1 MGIRQRVGQ
10 LLQVLLVIV
19 VVALIAGQL
28 LGQPL
33 LLSFVTSGS
42 MEPTLDTGDG
52 FVAVPPELAGG
63 IEEGD
68 VIVFEAEQIQG
79 GGLTTHRVVDQT
91 EQGYITQGDAN
102 AFTDQDSGEEPVKE
116 PQIVAVAWQPGGS
129 VLAIPKLGTVVMGI
143 QSWLGSLQRL
153 LAQLFGTQV
162 FLGPQGL
169 AYLIFAGSI
178 ALYLLLDIVDSTQTD
193 RERTVSRETGTSS
206 RRLVVL
212 LTVVL
217 LAGVTASM
225 VVPAQSEEFGIV
237 SAEFESERPDV
248 IEQGTNK
255 TFDRTVQNTGI
266 IPTVVMIEPVGE
278 QIDATPDRLSVD
290 SREMRNITVTVSAP
304 PETGY
309 YQFYVEQHRYLS
321 LLPRQVIGSLYQIH
335 PWLPILAIN
344 VVIGVPF
351 YIFGLVL
358 LGTGRIR
365 TRNRER
371 NSWFPW

>member
-1 MGIRQRVGQ
+1 
-10 LLQVLLVIV
+10 
-19 VVALIAGQL
+19 
-28 LGQPL
+28 
-33 LLSFVTSGS
+33 
-42 MEPTLDTGDG
+42 
-52 FVAVPPELAGG
+52 
-63 IEEGD
+63 
-68 VIVFEAEQIQG
+68 
-79 GGLTTHRVVDQT
+79 
-91 EQGYITQGDAN
+91 
-102 AFTDQDSGEEPVKE
+102 
-116 PQIVAVAWQPGGS
+116 
-129 VLAIPKLGTVVMGI
+129 
-143 QSWLGSLQRL
+143 
-153 LAQLFGTQV
+153 
-162 FLGPQGL
+162 
-169 AYLIFAGSI
+169 
-178 ALYLLLDIVDSTQTD
+178 
-193 RERTVSRETGTSS
+193 
-206 RRLVVL
+206 
-212 LTVVL
+212 
-217 LAGVTASM
+217 M

-255 TFDRTVQNTGI
+255 TYDRAVQNTGI

-290 SREMRNITVTVSAP
+290 SREMRNITMTVSAP

-309 YQFYVEQHRYLS
+309 YKFYVEQHRYLA

-344 VVIGVPF
+344 IVIGVPF